1 MSDYIIKQSTNQP
14 VPMPEQPI
22 YYTIKY
28 TKEVETLDGK
38 KVVVVDEQR
47 TETVTKEGLESQKV
61 GYQKMITEIDA
72 KLAEIAKL
80 EKS

>member
-28 TKEVETLDGK
+28 TKEVETVDGA
-38 KVVVVDEQR
+38 KVTVVDESR
-47 TETVTKEGLESQKV
+47 TEQVTIVDLENQKSS
-61 GYQKMITEIDA
+61 YLNAIKEIDA
-72 KLAEIAKL
+72 KLAEIGKL
-80 EKS
+80 

>member
-1 MSDYIIKQSTNQP
+1 
-14 VPMPEQPI
+14 
-22 YYTIKY
+22 
-28 TKEVETLDGK
+28 
-38 KVVVVDEQR
+38 VVVVDEQR

-80 EKS
+80 